1 VVHAVHQD
9 QLAAGDPGGRG
20 LVRQDQRR
28 EVGVADQQR
37 RRHRDLAE
45 PVEDGRVLL
54 LEVADVQVGAGGG
67 AELLHRVRGGA
78 GPAPDAL
85 DHIGHR
91 VDVAGGLGSPVLL
104 EQGVVLARVVLPERE
119 PGDAGAEQHQRRHP
133 LGLVQG
139 EPERAGAALAAA
151 DDRHPVKAVVVEHGH
166 QVAQQRVLD
175 RRGGRLAE
183 SPGVVPDHPV
193 LLRQG
198 GQHRSPDPRVAHPRV
213 EQHQR
218 GAVAAA
224 VVRPHRA
231 AVNVDHRHSHTA
243 HHFIK
248 GPGGP
253 GSRASTRITG
263 AAAAPS

>member
-1 VVHAVHQD
+1 VVHAVDQD
-9 QLAAGDPGGRG
+9 QLAADDPGGRG

-54 LEVADVQVGAGGG
+54 LKVADAQVGPGGG
-67 AELLHRVRGGA
+67 TELLHRVRGGA

-91 VDVAGGLGSPVLL
+91 VDVAGGLGPPVLL

-133 LGLVQG
+133 VGLVQG
-139 EPERAGAALAAA
+139 KPERAGAALAAA
-151 DDRHPVKAVVVEHGH
+151 DDRHPVKPVVVEHRH

-175 RRGGRLAE
+175 RRGGGLAE
-183 SPGVVPDHPV
+183 APGVVPDHPV
-193 LLRQG
+193 LLRQR
-198 GQHRSPDPRVAHPRV
+198 GQHRIPDPRVAHPRM

-218 GAVAAA
+218 AAVAAA

-231 AVNVDHRHSHTA
+231 AVNVDHRHSHGH
-243 HHFIK
+243 HHFI
-248 GPGGP
+248 
-253 GSRASTRITG
+253 
-263 AAAAPS
+263 AARGRGHAC